1 MWLLE
6 LIPAPIRKAAL
17 YAAGG
22 VLIVV
27 GAVVWL
33 HVHDANVRTSALQ
46 GYVQQAELTAANARA
61 AEQKRQAEAARDAL
75 DEYQRKLAVEQADN
89 AAAQQRLEQE
99 ISDYEK
105 NIGADS
111 RCVVSERDRNWLLGN
126 TKS

>member
-22 VLIVV
+22 LLAI
-27 GAVVWL
+27 GLTALWL
-33 HVHDANVRTSALQ
+33 HVHDANIRKEALV
-46 GYVQQAELTAANARA
+46 GYVHQAELTAANARA
-61 AEQKRQAEAARDAL
+61 AEQKRQAEAAQAAL